1 VASIACT
8 LQCIMQN
15 KNKIKIYNAT
25 PGISPYSNLD

>member
-15 KNKIKIYNAT
+15 ENFTQIYNAT
-25 PGISPYSNLD
+25 PGISQ